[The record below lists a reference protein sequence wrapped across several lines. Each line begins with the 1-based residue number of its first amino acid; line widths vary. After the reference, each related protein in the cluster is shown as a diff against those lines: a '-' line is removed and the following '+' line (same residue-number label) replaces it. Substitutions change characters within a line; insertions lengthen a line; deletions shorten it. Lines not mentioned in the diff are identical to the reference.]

1 MPHLSTQEVEDVVAT
16 TLEYRIPTVVDN
28 FYIATPVFKIL
39 DMEERITAS
48 LLSPARDVATDV
60 AQIGLLGALTATG
73 AIR

>member
-39 DMEERITAS
+39 DMEERITS
-48 LLSPARDVATDV
+48 DGGTRIEQPIIYDRPP
-60 AQIGLLGALTATG
+60 
-73 AIR
+73 